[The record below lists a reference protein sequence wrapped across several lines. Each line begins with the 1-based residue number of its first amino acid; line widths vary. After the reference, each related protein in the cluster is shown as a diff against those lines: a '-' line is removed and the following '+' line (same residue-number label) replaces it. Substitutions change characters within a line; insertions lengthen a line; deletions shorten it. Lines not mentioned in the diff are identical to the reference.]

1 MAIKQVGIVG
11 CGQMGSGIAEV
22 CARAGYTVVVSEA
35 DEALLK
41 RGLASIEGSL
51 ARAVSRGK
59 MTEADKGTTLK
70 RISGTTSMEGFKDCQ
85 LVIEAVVENMA
96 EKRKVFAALDGACR
110 EDAILASNTSCL
122 SVTEMAVAT
131 KRPDKVLGIHF
142 FNPVPVMKPVELVR
156 TILTSGETIAAARD
170 FAQSLGKSVVVS
182 PDTPGFIVNRLLTP
196 YLLDAVGLLESGI
209 ASREDIDQA
218 VSLGLNHPMGP
229 LALADLIGLDTLYS
243 ISTALYDEFKDPRYA
258 APPLLRRMVLARW
271 LGRKTGKGFYDYPKD
286 KA

>member
-1 MAIKQVGIVG
+1 MAIKHVGIVG
-11 CGQMGSGIAEV
+11 CGQMGAGIAEV
-22 CARAGYTVVVSEA
+22 CARAGYTVVVSEV

-41 RGLASIEGSL
+41 RGLASIESSL

-59 MTEADKGTTLK
+59 MAEADKAMTLK
-70 RISGTTSMEGFKDCQ
+70 RVSGVIGLEGFRDCD
-85 LVIEAVVENMA
+85 LVIEVVVENMA
-96 EKRKVFAALDGACR
+96 EKKKVFATLDGVCR
-110 EDAILASNTSCL
+110 KDAILASNTSCL

-131 KRPDKVLGIHF
+131 GRPDKVLGIHF
-142 FNPVPVMKPVELVR
+142 FNPAPVMKPVELVR
-156 TILTSGETIAAARD
+156 TILTGAETLATARE

-196 YLLDAVGLLESGI
+196 YLLDAVRLMDSGT

-218 VSLGLNHPMGP
+218 VTLGLNHPMGP
-229 LALADLIGLDTLYS
+229 LALAGLIGLDTLYS
-243 ISTALYDEFKDPRYA
+243 IASALYEEFKDPRYV